1 MLFPTLPLP
10 CESLR
15 RSGQWPRPSH
25 PLVAAP
31 RHAWD
36 PVSTPCG
43 QATANFHLGLTSWG
57 KGEGDDVEDM
67 ARCLALHVL
76 QLPCWHFPC
85 VRNKNVNKEQV
96 IKPAREWKWHELPEA
111 RGPGRYCKCCLFLL
125 PLGSGTWG
133 QGLLSVAM
141 AEGTPSLQHPKTDP
155 SGAPQSNKALKYWS
169 GSSREPWQPW
179 GRSGAGARNV

>member
-1 MLFPTLPLP
+1 
-10 CESLR
+10 
-15 RSGQWPRPSH
+15 
-25 PLVAAP
+25 
-31 RHAWD
+31 
-36 PVSTPCG
+36 
-43 QATANFHLGLTSWG
+43 
-57 KGEGDDVEDM
+57 M

-111 RGPGRYCKCCLFLL
+111 WGPGRYCKCSLFLL

-141 AEGTPSLQHPKTDP
+141 AEGTPPFSTLRVTHLGLPNPTKH
-155 SGAPQSNKALKYWS
+155 
-169 GSSREPWQPW
+169 
-179 GRSGAGARNV
+179 